1 MRHLKITH
9 QGKVYE
15 VDVEESGVVV
25 SAAAP
30 AVPAAAPAPVPT
42 PAAAPAQPIAGPGLE
57 IEAPMSGRIAKIF
70 VKPGDAVEEGD
81 RLFILEAMKL
91 ENAIYADESGVIKQI
106 FVTQNQIVN
115 TSDVLAVIG

>member
-25 SAAAP
+25 SASA
-30 AVPAAAPAPVPT
+30 PAAAAAAPT
-42 PAAAPAQPIAGPGLE
+42 PAAVPAQPTAGPGLE
-57 IEAPMSGRIAKIF
+57 VEAPMSGRIAKIF
-70 VKPGDAVEEGD
+70 VKPGDAVHEGD
-81 RLFILEAMKL
+81 CLFILEAMKL
-91 ENAIYADESGVIKQI
+91 ENAIYADESGVVKQI

>member
-15 VDVEESGVVV
+15 VDVEESGAVV
-25 SAAAP
+25 STAAPVARAAAP
-30 AVPAAAPAPVPT
+30 AAPVQPT
-42 PAAAPAQPIAGPGLE
+42 AGSGEALE
-57 IEAPMSGRIAKIF
+57 VEAPMSGRIAKIF
-70 VKPGDAVEEGD
+70 VKPGDAVQEGD
-81 RLFILEAMKL
+81 CLFILEAMKL
-91 ENAIYADESGVIKQI
+91 ENAIYADEGGVVKQI